1 MSESFLNVT
10 ELAGDEISG
19 EQIERMHHRYTW
31 AAGYCEGRAVVEM
44 ACGTGPGLGLLAAVA
59 ESVEAGDFDEAIL
72 AIARDHYAERVAL
85 ERVDAMAMPYADHS
99 KDVVI
104 LFEAIYYLPDAGR
117 FVAEC
122 ARVLRPGGRVLIAT
136 ANRDLSDFNPSP
148 YSHRYYGAAD
158 LRQLFEAHGFSCE
171 LFGYMPVDEISWK
184 QRILRPVKRAVVS
197 LGLMPKTMAGKKLL
211 KRLVFGGLVAMPA
224 ELSGDEAAYQPPA
237 PLPGEAADRRHKV
250 IYCAATLPADT
261 PESE

>member
-1 MSESFLNVT
+1 MSESFLSVT
-10 ELAGDEISG
+10 ELAGDEISR
-19 EQIERMHHRYTW
+19 EQVERMHHRYTW
-31 AAGYCEGRAVVEM
+31 AAGYCAGRSVAEM

-59 ESVEAGDFDEAIL
+59 ESVAAGDFDEQIL
-72 AIARDHYAERVAL
+72 AIAREHYGERVAL
-85 ERVDAMAMPYADHS
+85 ERIDAMAMPYADRS

-104 LFEAIYYLPDAGR
+104 LFEAIYYLPEAER

-136 ANRDLSDFNPSP
+136 ANKDLSDFNPSP
-148 YSHRYYGAAD
+148 HSHRYYGGGE
-158 LRQLFEAHGFSCE
+158 LSELFEGYGFSCE

-184 QRILRPVKRAVVS
+184 QRVLRPVKRAVVS

-224 ELSGDEAAYQPPA
+224 ELSGDEAEYRAPV
-237 PLPGEAADRRHKV
+237 PLPGRTADSRHKV
-250 IYCAATLPADT
+250 IYCAATLPADA
-261 PESE
+261 PDSE